1 MSLVAGTRL
10 GPYEIQAAIGA
21 GGMGE
26 VYKAR
31 DTRLDRT
38 VAIKVLPA
46 ELSADPERR
55 ARFEREARAV
65 AALAHPHICTLFD
78 VGEHP
83 STGSGQATLYLVME
97 HLAGESLAERLLKGR
112 LPLGQALSV
121 AIEIADA
128 LTAAHKQAIIH
139 RDLKP
144 GNVMLTKSGAKLLD
158 FGLAKLKGHGAEP
171 ALAPGAE
178 APGLHRDTA
187 PTRSAP
193 LTAEGTIVGTLQ
205 YMAPEQL
212 EGKEAD
218 ARTDLWALGAI
229 LYEMLTG
236 TRAFEGASAAS
247 LITAIMSAE
256 PPALA
261 TLQPLT
267 PRALDRLVRRCLAK
281 SPDDRPDTAHDVAEE
296 LRWMHEASGTGP
308 PTAVQAWHRRIARA
322 AVIVGGGL
330 AMAFAGAGVMWLLRA
345 PAPPLSVTR
354 PSLDVRPAEELNA
367 GGVVPVGVSTPGGSR
382 TALAWTPD
390 GQALVF
396 VGQRGGVRQLY
407 VRRLDGDEARP
418 IPGTEGAQ
426 VPAVSPDGDWVAFW
440 AAATIRKVPI
450 DGGPVMDRAS
460 GVARC
465 PMGLAWSSGGE
476 LFFGGDDGR
485 IWAIP
490 VQGAPAAVT
499 TVGETEVRHI
509 LPWPLPDGRTLL
521 YTVRKRN
528 SSWGDEEIVAHTLAT
543 GTRTVLLR
551 DAADAR
557 YLPTGHLVFLR
568 RGQLRAVPFDPERL
582 KVRGDPVA
590 VLDGIAQ
597 ALTGGN
603 PYDITG
609 AGQFAVAST
618 GMLAWVPG
626 AVAPYQAKALVMVDR
641 RGQVTRLPVEA
652 RSFNPIVRLAP
663 AGRELAVVIAG
674 LTERGLYVCDL
685 TRGTIRPLV
694 RDGESGAPEWFPDGR
709 RVAFA
714 WISDGRRSI
723 AAQTADG
730 GAQAR
735 VLVAGEFFP
744 SSFTPDGRQL
754 AASRG
759 REDIVIVTVEDGQ
772 ARAQSLIATPST
784 ESWAAFSPDGD
795 WLAYASNA
803 SGRFDVYVQPYPGP
817 GKTEPVSVDGG
828 RGPAW
833 NANGRELFF
842 VTDSDATGRGWMMA
856 ADFAAGSPPRIGRP
870 YRLFEF
876 SNGDLA
882 LDCFPTRCFDV
893 APDGQRFYAVANAGT
908 PAPLPVITHINLVQ
922 NWFEELKAK
931 VPAGGAK

>member
-1 MSLVAGTRL
+1 
-10 GPYEIQAAIGA
+10 
-21 GGMGE
+21 
-26 VYKAR
+26 
-31 DTRLDRT
+31 
-38 VAIKVLPA
+38 
-46 ELSADPERR
+46 
-55 ARFEREARAV
+55 
-65 AALAHPHICTLFD
+65 
-78 VGEHP
+78 
-83 STGSGQATLYLVME
+83 
-97 HLAGESLAERLLKGR
+97 
-112 LPLGQALSV
+112 
-121 AIEIADA
+121 
-128 LTAAHKQAIIH
+128 
-139 RDLKP
+139 
-144 GNVMLTKSGAKLLD
+144 
-158 FGLAKLKGHGAEP
+158 
-171 ALAPGAE
+171 
-178 APGLHRDTA
+178 
-187 PTRSAP
+187 
-193 LTAEGTIVGTLQ
+193 
-205 YMAPEQL
+205 
-212 EGKEAD
+212 
-218 ARTDLWALGAI
+218 
-229 LYEMLTG
+229 
-236 TRAFEGASAAS
+236 
-247 LITAIMSAE
+247 
-256 PPALA
+256 
-261 TLQPLT
+261 
-267 PRALDRLVRRCLAK
+267 
-281 SPDDRPDTAHDVAEE
+281 
-296 LRWMHEASGTGP
+296 MHEASGTGP

-322 AVIVGGGL
+322 AVIVAGGL

-345 PAPPLSVTR
+345 ATPALSVAR
-354 PSLDVRPAEELNA
+354 PSLDVRPAEELSA
-367 GGVVPVGVSTPGGSR
+367 GGVVPVGVDTPGGSR

-407 VRRLDGDEARP
+407 VRRLDADEARP

-426 VPAVSPDGDWVAFW
+426 VLAVSSDGDWVAFW
-440 AAATIRKVPI
+440 AAAAIRKVPI

-460 GVARC
+460 GIARC
-465 PMGLAWSSGGE
+465 PMGLAWGPGGQ

-499 TVGETEVRHI
+499 TVGEAEVRHI

-528 SSWGDEEIVAHTLAT
+528 SSWGDEEIVAHNLAT
-543 GTRTVLLR
+543 GHRKVLLQ

-582 KVRGDPVA
+582 ESRGDPVA

-618 GMLAWVPG
+618 GTLAWVPRV
-626 AVAPYQAKALVMVDR
+626 VASYRTNALVTVDR
-641 RGQVTRLPVEA
+641 RGQVTRLPVEE

-663 AGRELAVVIAG
+663 ARSELAVAIAG

-685 TRGTIRPLV
+685 TRGTLRPLV

-714 WISDGRRSI
+714 WLRDGRRTL

-730 GAQAR
+730 RAQAR
-735 VLVAGEFFP
+735 VLVSGEFFP

-754 AASRG
+754 AVSRG
-759 REDIVIVTVEDGQ
+759 REDIFIVTVEDGQ
-772 ARAQSLIATPST
+772 ARVQSLIATPYT
-784 ESWAAFSPDGD
+784 ESWAAFSPDGR

-803 SGRFDVYVQPYPGP
+803 SASGRFEVYVQPYPGP
-817 GKTEPVSVDGG
+817 GRTEQVSVDGG

-833 NANGRELFF
+833 HASGRELFF

-870 YRLFEF
+870 HRLFEF

-893 APDGQRFYAVANAGT
+893 APDGQRFYAVANAAT
-908 PAPLPVITHINLVQ
+908 TAPLPVTTHINLIL
-922 NWFEELKAK
+922 NWFDELKAK